1 MSMKKIIA
9 GAAAAALTVS
19 SLAVVSVSAAET
31 TKTFNFIGKVGSME
45 ITYSQTIAF
54 RGGIEP
60 SEVFHTNGDSYVNSY
75 SFDYD
80 LVMSLKDGYK
90 TDNLNDVNNILKTY
104 KTGSGTQFTVVGFNS
119 LTEKDITSKAKAK
132 VNDAK
137 TLETI
142 RVANDEVVLP
152 GDMIDLTDMDLIK
165 SITLTNTFSIDT
177 KGFFVPEGIANISVS
192 NNIGLKLDNFTKGSG
207 TYKSDKDDSD
217 GKLMTTNGIFTF
229 EGTEGSRTLVVDS
242 ANAWGAR
249 EQYGISLGNNLLRWV
264 NDNIVQN
271 RGAKL
276 RITFMKPSELKSAI
290 ESNGGSSYPTL
301 PYDWAQWGGSI
312 VLDPIASGES
322 VAADV
327 AIGVNLQNTTR
338 LQQAATIK
346 DYMVEFDW
354 DTLVQNSS
362 ATVSGNVDSIAIRVK
377 NTQNVIN
384 NITDGQAHAYDW
396 TDSTIGGSDEVYYNI
411 AIKQIDIII
420 PDQATVEPAP
430 SSDAT
435 RILTAGSADC
445 MVKVIGTDHT
455 IFGNGAQELTVVNNI
470 TNNNVDYVLKLT
482 DANGAYVQPAGE
494 LTLQLSIPSD
504 FKGREI
510 KGDVKHT
517 CNDGTV
523 ENLKI
528 ENADTYKTDG
538 YVVVKTSKFSTFGL
552 EFEEEE
558 TTTEAPAPETTTE
571 APVETTEAPATGAT
585 NGGNGDK
592 NAPTGVV
599 LAVVPAAIAAAAVVI
614 SKKRK

>member
-60 SEVFHTNGDSYVNSY
+60 SEVFHTNGDRYVNSY

-90 TDNLNDVNNILKTY
+90 TDNLGDVNNILKNY

-132 VNDAK
+132 VNDDK

-192 NNIGLKLDNFTKGSG
+192 NNIGLKLDDFTKGSG

-217 GKLMTTNGIFTF
+217 GKLMTTDGIFTF
-229 EGTEGSRTLVVDS
+229 EGVEGEETLVVDG
-242 ANAWGAR
+242 ANGWSER
-249 EQYGISLGNNLLRWV
+249 RQYGVSLGNNLLRWV

-290 ESNGGSSYPTL
+290 ESNGGSTYPTL
-301 PYDWAQWGGSI
+301 PYDWAQWNGSI
-312 VLDPIASGES
+312 VLDPIVESGS
-322 VAADV
+322 AAADV
-327 AIGVNLQNTTR
+327 AIGVNLKNTTR

-354 DTLVQNSS
+354 VTLVQNSS
-362 ATVSGNVDSIAIRVK
+362 STVSGNVDSIAIRVK
-377 NTQNVIN
+377 NTDNVIN
-384 NITDGQAHAYDW
+384 NITDGQLHLYNEYYPE
-396 TDSTIGGSDEVYYNI
+396 GGGYYNI
-411 AIKQIDIII
+411 AIKQIDIIV
-420 PDQATVEPAP
+420 PDQATVAPAP
-430 SSDAT
+430 SADAT

>member
-60 SEVFHTNGDSYVNSY
+60 SEVFQTNGDSYVNSY

-80 LVMSLKDGYK
+80 LALSLKDGYK
-90 TDNLNDVNNILKTY
+90 TDNLSDVNNILKDY
-104 KTGSGTQFTVVGFNS
+104 KVGSGTQFTVVGFNS

-177 KGFFVPEGIANISVS
+177 KGYFVPEGIANISVA
-192 NNIGLKLDNFTKGSG
+192 NNIDLKLDNFTKGSG

-217 GKLMTTNGIFTF
+217 GKLLTTNGIYTF
-229 EGTEGSRTLVVDS
+229 EGTEGSKTLVVDHGD
-242 ANAWGAR
+242 NGWEGAR

-290 ESNGGSSYPTL
+290 ENNGGSSYPTL
-301 PYDWAQWGGSI
+301 PYEWAHWNGSI
-312 VLDPIASGES
+312 VLDPIASGEAT
-322 VAADV
+322 AADV

-377 NTQNVIN
+377 PTENVIN
-384 NITDGQAHAYDW
+384 TITDQ
-396 TDSTIGGSDEVYYNI
+396 STVDQYGDYVI

-430 SSDAT
+430 SADAT

-445 MVKVIGTDHT
+445 MVKVIGTDQT